1 MTQKPYFLC
10 SFVSRWSRRATK
22 LAVQRWSGIG
32 RGLESPPSFP
42 MNHSMRS
49 RQPAQTPEEVEQL
62 LINARLRDALD
73 PYVDDS
79 MLPLKSRRLTTAAEN
94 EFLASLLAWERA
106 PVEPISRW
114 FDPELVLPHP
124 AQLSEEG
131 LRDAL
136 RQAIDRLYQ
145 RRIVLQW
152 TDHLSD
158 RQLYLILYRDLLPT
172 EQKNL
177 DLRDQYQVW
186 RFLDIEEDTELW
198 LRYYATDEERRDWS
212 ECSGEPP
219 PPAERAPYPRLLP
232 TCPPRG

>member
-1 MTQKPYFLC
+1 
-10 SFVSRWSRRATK
+10 
-22 LAVQRWSGIG
+22 
-32 RGLESPPSFP
+32 

-79 MLPLKSRRLTTAAEN
+79 LLPLKSRRLTTAAEN

-124 AQLSEEG
+124 DKLSEEG

-158 RQLYLILYRDLLPT
+158 RKLYLILYRDLLPT

-198 LRYYATDEERRDWS
+198 LRYYASDEERRDWS
-212 ECSGEPP
+212 ECSGETP
-219 PPAERAPYPRLLP
+219 PPAERAPYPRFLP
-232 TCPPRG
+232 TCPPRS

>member
-1 MTQKPYFLC
+1 
-10 SFVSRWSRRATK
+10 
-22 LAVQRWSGIG
+22 
-32 RGLESPPSFP
+32 

-124 AQLSEEG
+124 EQLSEEG

>member
-1 MTQKPYFLC
+1 
-10 SFVSRWSRRATK
+10 
-22 LAVQRWSGIG
+22 
-32 RGLESPPSFP
+32 
-42 MNHSMRS
+42 
-49 RQPAQTPEEVEQL
+49 
-62 LINARLRDALD
+62 
-73 PYVDDS
+73 

>member
-1 MTQKPYFLC
+1 
-10 SFVSRWSRRATK
+10 
-22 LAVQRWSGIG
+22 
-32 RGLESPPSFP
+32 